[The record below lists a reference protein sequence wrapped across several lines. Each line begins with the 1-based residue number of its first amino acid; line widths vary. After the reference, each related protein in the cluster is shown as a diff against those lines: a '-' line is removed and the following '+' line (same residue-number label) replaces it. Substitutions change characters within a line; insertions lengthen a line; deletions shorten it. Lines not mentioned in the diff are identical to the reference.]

1 MATKERP
8 AESSHREKFRTQLIK
23 FVARI
28 LGVAVVAM
36 TLILVGSR
44 FTGVLQWVLV
54 CAGVV
59 LMIGLALYGS
69 ALSGEVR
76 RKLGPLPLG
85 EPDRDR
91 QRDQHQHA
99 DADDDLAGVLA
110 DDEMVLFARADY
122 HLNTAIATTAPTY
135 ARRNQPS
142 IQSDSW
148 MIPRA

>member
-8 AESSHREKFRTQLIK
+8 AESGHREKFRTQLIK

-69 ALSGEVR
+69 ALYGSALSGEVR

-85 EPDRDR
+85 EPDRDLDSLPLTKEWHE
-91 QRDQHQHA
+91 QRGAHA
-99 DADDDLAGVLA
+99 VREAGGPADNS
-110 DDEMVLFARADY
+110 R
-122 HLNTAIATTAPTY
+122 
-135 ARRNQPS
+135 S
-142 IQSDSW
+142 
-148 MIPRA
+148 

>member
-1 MATKERP
+1 MKSSIMATKERP
-8 AESSHREKFRTQLIK
+8 AESGHREKFRTQLIK

-85 EPDRDR
+85 EPDRDLDSLPLTKEWHE
-91 QRDQHQHA
+91 QRGAHA
-99 DADDDLAGVLA
+99 VREAGGPADNS
-110 DDEMVLFARADY
+110 R
-122 HLNTAIATTAPTY
+122 
-135 ARRNQPS
+135 S
-142 IQSDSW
+142 
-148 MIPRA
+148 

>member
-8 AESSHREKFRTQLIK
+8 AESSHRKKFRTQLIK

-85 EPDRDR
+85 EPDRDLDSLPLTKEWHE
-91 QRDQHQHA
+91 QRGAHA
-99 DADDDLAGVLA
+99 VREAGG
-110 DDEMVLFARADY
+110 
-122 HLNTAIATTAPTY
+122 PTEHS
-135 ARRNQPS
+135 RS
-142 IQSDSW
+142 
-148 MIPRA
+148 